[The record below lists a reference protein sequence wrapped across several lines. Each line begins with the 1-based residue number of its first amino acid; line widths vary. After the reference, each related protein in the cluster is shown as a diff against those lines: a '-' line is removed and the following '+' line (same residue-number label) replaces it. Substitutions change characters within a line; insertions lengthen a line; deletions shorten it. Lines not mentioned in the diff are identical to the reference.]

1 MPINN
6 PRCPSGS
13 KLLESSNHI
22 RGNLNSLRSNRDFN
36 EPVNPLK
43 KRYRHS
49 FINEIT
55 YATGKMIDTSR
66 GAFKFSVGRFT
77 TIVIS
82 ECNKPVK
89 IFQKYVRW
97 NLPFITTNC
106 LPPRKIQSNS
116 CCETNWTGPL
126 TRRQKKIEINVIM
139 DPPPQA
145 LVIGESRW
153 RPSCFGSLSSLYWLQ
168 ESVCVP
174 LLALKFNYEIVVES
188 GMGGGNDK
196 SIFCKGNIHYLLIS
210 PGQGLIYYSGI
221 CRVREG
227 NF

>member
-1 MPINN
+1 
-6 PRCPSGS
+6 
-13 KLLESSNHI
+13 
-22 RGNLNSLRSNRDFN
+22 
-36 EPVNPLK
+36 
-43 KRYRHS
+43 
-49 FINEIT
+49 
-55 YATGKMIDTSR
+55 MIDTSR

-97 NLPFITTNC
+97 NLPFIKC
-106 LPPRKIQSNS
+106 LPPRKSQSNS

-174 LLALKFNYEIVVES
+174 LLALKFNYQIVVES
-188 GMGGGNDK
+188 RMRGKRQKYILQGE
-196 SIFCKGNIHYLLIS
+196 HPLLINLS
-210 PGQGLIYYSGI
+210 WSRL
-221 CRVREG
+221 
-227 NF
+227 NLL